1 MPSTSEILNLSS
13 NISPEGK
20 QLIEK
25 AYSFAQMAHKDH
37 KRFSGEPYFNH
48 LFETAKIL
56 AELGQDAQ
64 TISAG
69 LLHDSIEDV
78 NVAPETI
85 EKEFGQEILFLVQG
99 VTKLGQL
106 RYHGEDR
113 HVESL
118 RKLFVAMAQDVRV
131 VIIKLAD
138 RLHNVRTLQYVPE
151 EKRKRIALETLEV
164 YGPIAYRL
172 GIRKIN
178 RELENLAFPFA
189 FPDEYLE
196 IKELLGR
203 KHKENQKQLEKF
215 VKTLKKEL
223 AKNDLIKIQT
233 DFRVKSL
240 YSLYKKYLR
249 KEKDFEKIYDVQ
261 ALRIIVP
268 TMADCYKALGVV
280 HGNWRP
286 LPGRIKDYIA
296 FPKPNGYQSIHTTIF
311 TGDGHIIEI
320 QIRTDQMHEKS
331 EMGIAS
337 HFLYKSENQK
347 KDGIEFFNPLSWIK
361 RLLPNKI
368 SFSSTPTKETSDI
381 KAPYSNAPKWVKEL
395 AEHQSKA
402 PTDGEFMDNL
412 RSDFFGH
419 RIFVFT
425 PKGDV
430 VDLPLNST
438 PIDFAYAIHSDIGHH
453 ISGVKV
459 NGKLV
464 TLDTELSNGDIIEII
479 TKDSSKPTK
488 KWVDMAKTASAK
500 RKIKAF
506 LENQKQ
512 NL

>member
-1 MPSTSEILNLSS
+1 MPSTNEILNLAS

-20 QLIEK
+20 ALIEK
-25 AYSFAQMAHKDH
+25 AYTFAQTAHKDH

-78 NVAPETI
+78 NVLPETI
-85 EKEFGQEILFLVQG
+85 EKEFGPEILFLVQG

-106 RYHGEDR
+106 RYRGEDR

-178 RELENLAFPFA
+178 RELENLAFPYA
-189 FPDEYLE
+189 FPEEYIE

-215 VKTLKKEL
+215 VKTLKKEF

-261 ALRIIVP
+261 ALRVIVP
-268 TMADCYKALGVV
+268 TMADCYKALGII

-311 TGDGHIIEI
+311 TGDGQIIEI
-320 QIRTDQMHEKS
+320 QIRTEEMHEKS

-337 HFLYKSENQK
+337 HFGYKNEHISKKDLGEFFSPLAWIKKLIPARIQFGKNPESENT
-347 KDGIEFFNPLSWIK
+347 G
-361 RLLPNKI
+361 PNV
-368 SFSSTPTKETSDI
+368 
-381 KAPYSNAPKWVKEL
+381 APYSSPPIWVKEL

-402 PTDGEFMDNL
+402 SASGEFMDNL

-425 PKGDV
+425 PRGDV

-438 PIDFAYAIHSDIGHH
+438 PIDFAFAIHSDIGYH

-464 TLDTELSNGDIIEII
+464 TLDTMLSNGDIIEII

-488 KWVDMAKTASAK
+488 KWVDIAKTASAK

-506 LENQKQ
+506 LENQK
-512 NL
+512 